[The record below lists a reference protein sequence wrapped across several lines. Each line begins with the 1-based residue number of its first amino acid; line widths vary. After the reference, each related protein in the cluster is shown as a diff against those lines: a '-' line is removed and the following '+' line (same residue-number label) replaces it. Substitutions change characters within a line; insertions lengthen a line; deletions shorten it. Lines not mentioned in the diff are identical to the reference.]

1 MIKSFNLFVDMDR
14 IMNWDYASKVRF
26 KQDKLKG

>member
-14 IMNWDYASKVRF
+14 IMNWDYVSKVRF